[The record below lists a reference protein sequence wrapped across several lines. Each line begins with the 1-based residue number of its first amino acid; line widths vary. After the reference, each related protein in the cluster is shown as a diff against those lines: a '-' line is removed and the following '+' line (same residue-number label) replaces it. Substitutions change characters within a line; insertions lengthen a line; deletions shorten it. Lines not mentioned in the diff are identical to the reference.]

1 MDCIFILG
9 IVCSNIHNIS
19 CKKTKSICISSNF
32 IFEAIA
38 FIIFKGLF
46 SSSEK

>member
-19 CKKTKSICISSNF
+19 CKKDKIDMY
-32 IFEAIA
+32 IF
-38 FIIFKGLF
+38 
-46 SSSEK
+46 